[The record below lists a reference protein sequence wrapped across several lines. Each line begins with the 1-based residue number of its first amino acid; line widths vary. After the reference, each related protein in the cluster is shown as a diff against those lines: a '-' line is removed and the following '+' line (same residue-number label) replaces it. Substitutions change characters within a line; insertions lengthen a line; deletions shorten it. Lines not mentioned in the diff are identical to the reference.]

1 MGSGV
6 GVAEG
11 WRRRV
16 EEDGWGRRG
25 WDEGGGRRGGRRG
38 RAGWLSL
45 KESND
50 EADGRRQLDA
60 GVREAAGEGFAH
72 GDDLDGEGA
81 VAHV

>member
-1 MGSGV
+1 MV
-6 GVAEG
+6 
-11 WRRRV
+11 WRRGGGGVWRRMGGGGG
-16 EEDGWGRRG
+16 DGTKG
-25 WDEGGGRRGGRRG
+25 EGRRGGRRG

-45 KESND
+45 KESDD